1 MPMITSPRL
10 NVPAVF
16 SLRDKP
22 TRRRNEKRWPIHPR
36 VGQNKLSRGR
46 VMRVCL
52 PVIVIRVGLGLY
64 PTSIKRDDVRR
75 ARPLSPMSLIPDPR
89 SPV

>member
-1 MPMITSPRL
+1 
-10 NVPAVF
+10 
-16 SLRDKP
+16 
-22 TRRRNEKRWPIHPR
+22 
-36 VGQNKLSRGR
+36 
-46 VMRVCL
+46 MRVCL

-64 PTSIKRDDVRR
+64 PTSIKRGDVRR